1 MSEPLLLPV
10 KPDTLNAKDKAALRN
25 AGVIVIEHDNPSE
38 LRLLRPTAELDS
50 CDLLRC
56 AMQGLMNKDGMY
68 GRRAARSLCQ
78 SCARSGD
85 GKGRRGI
92 TMPMSGN
99 RRPRRRDEARRGC
112 LPVGFRS
119 IGGLSGC

>member
-38 LRLLRPTAELDS
+38 LRLLRPSAELDS
-50 CDLLRC
+50 SDLLRC

-68 GRRAARSLCQ
+68 GAGQREAFAKAVHAAVM
-78 SCARSGD
+78 AKVG
-85 GKGRRGI
+85 
-92 TMPMSGN
+92 
-99 RRPRRRDEARRGC
+99 EA
-112 LPVGFRS
+112 
-119 IGGLSGC
+119 